1 MNEWLWAST
10 VLLALVVVLALDGA
24 RRPAMQAVVGFELAG
39 TLTSLMLLAF
49 AVGVGRQM
57 LADVAIVAAVTAF
70 AGTIVLI
77 RFMDRSDA

>member
-1 MNEWLWAST
+1 MNEWLWAAT
-10 VLLALVVVLALDGA
+10 VLLVLVAVLALDA
-24 RRPAMQAVVGFELAG
+24 TRRPAMQAVVGFELAG

-57 LADVAIVAAVTAF
+57 LADVAIVAAATSF
-70 AGTIVLI
+70 AGTVVLI

>member
-1 MNEWLWAST
+1 MNEWLWAAT
-10 VLLALVVVLALDGA
+10 VLLVLVVVLALDAA

-57 LADVAIVAAVTAF
+57 LVDVAIVAAVTSF
-70 AGTIVLI
+70 AGTVVLI